1 MIKPIFGFL
10 PLPVAAFLAA
20 FAISAL
26 SGLLVIPWLVRLK
39 VGQTVREEGLKSHY
53 AKTGTPLMGGLLFLI
68 AMVVVGVPLTFFG
81 YNLWPFLLVTLGCG
95 AVGFADDWLKVVRK
109 HNKGVSGKQKML
121 LLGLVAVAFV
131 AYCLLT
137 DTDIRQWIVPFFRSV
152 SPWMAPA
159 WLAAGFGVFILLAF
173 TNGANLTDGVDGLAG
188 SVTLVALTVL
198 GVIFSLQP
206 RWDEA
211 RLFSAILA
219 GGVLGYLLYN
229 FHPARVFMGDT
240 GSLALGGAVASIAIA
255 TGLPLILI
263 LVGGIYV
270 IEDLSVM
277 IQVFWFKRTG
287 KRVFRMAPIHHHFE
301 LGGWKENRIVLVF
314 AAVGLL
320 FGLLGLLAAW

>member
-1 MIKPIFGFL
+1 MRSLFEIT
-10 PLPVAAFLAA
+10 PLPVVAFLAA
-20 FAISAL
+20 FAVSAL

-68 AMVVVGVPLTFFG
+68 AMVVVGVPLAFFG
-81 YNLWPFLLVTLGCG
+81 YKLWSYMLVTLGCG

-109 HNKGVSGKQKML
+109 HNQGVTGKQKML
-121 LLGLVAVAFV
+121 LLGLVSLLFV
-131 AYCLLT
+131 VWCLLT
-137 DTDIRQWIVPFFRSV
+137 DTDIRSWIVPFIGIRA
-152 SPWMAPA
+152 PWVVPA
-159 WLAAGFGVFILLAF
+159 WLAAGFGIFILLAF

-188 SVTLVALTVL
+188 SVTLVALTLL

-206 RWDEA
+206 RWDDA
-211 RLFSAILA
+211 RLFSAIMA

-240 GSLALGGAVASIAIA
+240 GSLALGGAVASVAIA

-263 LVGGIYV
+263 LLGGIYV

-301 LGGWKENRIVLVF
+301 MGGWKENRIVLTF
-314 AAVGLL
+314 AGLGVL
-320 FGLLGLLAAW
+320 FGLLALLAVW